1 MTDLFIGVVSHDGS
15 RFALNQ
21 GENGLAFTLA
31 RALDV
36 SGVSCE
42 VAVNTHNNWT
52 PELLDITSGVAVA
65 SARASL
71 AFEQAWQR
79 YLDEETPS
87 PFFTRSRKY
96 SEFRVRRWA
105 LGLKSRRKSF
115 GVSSIASVRRL
126 ANIELSHVDLW
137 QKGVASG
144 ARWVLILEDD
154 GGCADI
160 DDLAGGLKGLLTS
173 TSSSAS
179 ADPFSAATD
188 FIGEGGIGRR
198 YVNISASFESHQ
210 LGVDYLLSSTPL
222 TWSGAVNRDI
232 QASSRPITNTVCAI
246 LYNAELLALILE
258 KFADMRFSPVIPIDF
273 KLNAALISLFRQ
285 GQLGDGDCLQV
296 QPAPIVQM
304 SMHEMG

>member
-1 MTDLFIGVVSHDGS
+1 MTDLFIGVVSHESS

-21 GENGLAFTLA
+21 GETGLAFTLQ
-31 RALDV
+31 RALSA
-36 SGVSCE
+36 SGVSSE
-42 VAVNTHNNWT
+42 VVVNTRNDWT
-52 PELLDITSGVAVA
+52 PQLLDITTAVA
-65 SARASL
+65 LASVRASL

-87 PFFTRSRKY
+87 FFFTRARKY
-96 SEFRVRRWA
+96 SEFRARRWA
-105 LGLKSRRKSF
+105 LGLRSRRKFF
-115 GVSSIASVRRL
+115 GVSSITGVQRL
-126 ANIELSHVDLW
+126 ANIELSHVSLW
-137 QKGVASG
+137 QQGVASG

-154 GGCADI
+154 GGCTDI
-160 DDLAGGLKGLLTS
+160 DDLAAGLTGLLDS
-173 TSSSAS
+173 TA
-179 ADPFSAATD
+179 

-210 LGVDYLLSSTPL
+210 LGVDHLLSSTPL

>member
-1 MTDLFIGVVSHDGS
+1 MTDLFIGMVSHEGS

-21 GENGLAFTLA
+21 GETGLAFTLQ
-31 RALDV
+31 RALSA
-36 SGVSCE
+36 SGVSSE
-42 VAVNTHNNWT
+42 VSVNTRNDWT
-52 PELLDITSGVAVA
+52 PELLNITPGVALA

-79 YLDEETPS
+79 YLDEETPL
-87 PFFTRSRKY
+87 PFFTRARKY
-96 SEFRVRRWA
+96 SEFRARRWA
-105 LGLKSRRKSF
+105 LGLRSRRNSF
-115 GVSSIASVRRL
+115 GVSSIAGVRRL
-126 ANIELSHVDLW
+126 ANIELSHVSLW
-137 QKGVASG
+137 QKGLASG

-160 DDLAGGLKGLLTS
+160 DDLASGLIGLMD
-173 TSSSAS
+173 SA
-179 ADPFSAATD
+179 D

-210 LGVDYLLSSTPL
+210 LGVNHLLSSTPL

-246 LYNAELLALILE
+246 LYDSELLALILE

-273 KLNAALISLFRQ
+273 KLNASLMALFRQ